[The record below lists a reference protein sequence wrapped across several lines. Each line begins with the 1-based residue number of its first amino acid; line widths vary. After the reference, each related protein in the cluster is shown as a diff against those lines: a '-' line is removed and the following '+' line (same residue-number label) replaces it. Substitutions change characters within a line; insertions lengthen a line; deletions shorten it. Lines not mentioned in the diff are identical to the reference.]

1 LLIGVLPNV
10 PGFLVTIKVLAA
22 DAVPEWIAHLYYY
35 AWFVGFLVSGI
46 AYMLLMQAY
55 KPGVATI
62 KETSSYVAID

>member
-1 LLIGVLPNV
+1 
-10 PGFLVTIKVLAA
+10 VLAA

-46 AYMLLMQAY
+46 AYILLMQAY